1 LGVVAIRGPLLYWY
15 QFWTNPD
22 FRNVY
27 VTLSVAANGWL
38 FFVLYV
44 AARTI
49 YKRPALAAIGS
60 PLIALGVPM
69 LVIGAIV
76 ALVGLETSVTAF
88 NDEMA
93 ILPLGL
99 SKILGI
105 TTHLDIPTSLPL
117 YTMAL
122 GAVLAGCGWM
132 MHIPLVTRHS
142 ERA

>member
-1 LGVVAIRGPLLYWY
+1 MI
-15 QFWTNPD
+15 
-22 FRNVY
+22 
-27 VTLSVAANGWL
+27 
-38 FFVLYV
+38 
-44 AARTI
+44 
-49 YKRPALAAIGS
+49 
-60 PLIALGVPM
+60 
-69 LVIGAIV
+69 VIGAIT

-105 TTHLDIPTSLPL
+105 TPHLNIPTSLPL

-122 GAVLAGCGWM
+122 GTVLAGFGWM

-142 ERA
+142 ELRVAHSRHA